1 MHLKFR
7 NVNDA
12 WYGLVRCIHT
22 GEIPTYKTDSRNGP
36 VLQVME
42 PVIVTYEHPKERV
55 LFNKARDANC
65 FFHVYEAMWMLAGR
79 NDVEPLAFYAS
90 NMKNYSDD
98 GKTLNGAYGYRW
110 RWHRGIPEYIYNAKG
125 NRQVNA
131 KNKISYLDQ
140 LDLLINHFKSNSSS
154 RRAVLQMWNVE
165 DDLLRI
171 DSSKDVCCNTH
182 VYFSIREEQSSSFRV
197 GFGRLED
204 DLKTD
209 QFLDMTVCN
218 RSNDLVWGML
228 GANAVHFSFL
238 QEYMADCI
246 GVEVG
251 VYNQITNNLHVYESN
266 WKPEEWL
273 EGIEHFEC
281 YPNKWPYKLVECK
294 ENFDSGNELFVT
306 HYGSPSWVEILEEE
320 VAYKEPW
327 LNNAAKPMC
336 LAFHFHKR
344 REYDKALTC
353 MDMVSA
359 PDWRRAGTEWIE
371 RRKVKWMDKN
381 PYLESAKRR
390 GDA

>member
-12 WYGLVRCIHT
+12 WYGLVKGIYA

-42 PVIVTYEHPKERV
+42 PVIVTYECPKERV
-55 LFNKARDANC
+55 LFNKARDASP
-65 FFHVYEAMWMLAGR
+65 FFHIYEALWMLAGR

-98 GKTLNGAYGYRW
+98 EKTLNGAYGYRW
-110 RWHRGIPEYIYNAKG
+110 RHAFGL
-125 NRQVNA
+125 VN
-131 KNKISYLDQ
+131 KSYDESYGYCIDQ
-140 LDLLINHFKSNSSS
+140 LDILIDHFKRLSDS

-197 GFGRLED
+197 GFGRLEN
-204 DLKTD
+204 DLKTNY
-209 QFLDMTVCN
+209 FLDMTVCN
-218 RSNDLVWGML
+218 RSNDMIWGTL
-228 GANAVHFSFL
+228 GADHVDFSFL

-251 VYNQITNNLHVYESN
+251 VYNQITNNLHVYENN
-266 WKPEEWL
+266 WKTEEWL
-273 EGIEHFEC
+273 EEIEHAEC

-294 ENFDSGNELFVT
+294 ENFDGGNELFVT
-306 HYGSPSWVEILEEE
+306 HYGSPGWVEILEEE
-320 VAYKEPW
+320 VTYKEPW
-327 LNNAAKPMC
+327 LNNVAKPMC
-336 LAFHFHKR
+336 LAFYFHKR

-371 RRKVKWMDKN
+371 RKKSKWLAKKV
-381 PYLESAKRR
+381 
-390 GDA
+390 